1 MTLTK
6 IRRILT
12 CGRGKDTSSS
22 GRGDKPHT
30 QPGNDDEEAG
40 SINSLNE
47 AAAPYTVER
56 VTDEEQARRELLES
70 NISETRSHPNL
81 SNN

>member
-1 MTLTK
+1 M
-6 IRRILT
+6 RRILT
-12 CGRGKDTSSS
+12 CGRAKDTSSPD
-22 GRGDKPHT
+22 RKDKPHT
-30 QPGNDDEEAG
+30 QSEKDDEEAR
-40 SINSLNE
+40 SINSLDE
-47 AAAPYTVER
+47 AAAPYPVER